1 MKENL
6 TIITRIKKTIEYL
19 DNIIDNFPKSEIVL
33 RNELKSKCYN
43 LLESSYY
50 AKYSRDDK
58 KKDYQLSMIVNIN
71 LIDYYL
77 KISVD
82 KNIINYK
89 KYLKIGKH
97 LIEITKMTFGWI
109 NNEKS

>member
-1 MKENL
+1 MRENL

-33 RNELKSKCYN
+33 RNELKSNSYK
-43 LLESSYY
+43 LLENSYY
-50 AKYSRDDK
+50 AKYSKDK
-58 KKDYQLSMIVNIN
+58 YNFQMGMIVNIN

-77 KISVD
+77 KLSVD
-82 KNIINYK
+82 KKIITYK

-97 LIEITKMTFGWI
+97 LVEITKMIFGWI
-109 NNEKS
+109 KNEESK